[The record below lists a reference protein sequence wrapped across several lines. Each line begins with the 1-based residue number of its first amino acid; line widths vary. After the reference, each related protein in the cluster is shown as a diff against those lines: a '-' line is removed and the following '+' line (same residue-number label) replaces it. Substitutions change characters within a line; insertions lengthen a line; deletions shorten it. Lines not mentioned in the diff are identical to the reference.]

1 MKTNELANL
10 LRQNSKQFENKYVL
24 LPTELIK
31 VIQGNEVE
39 ESWSEISIEKVVYYL
54 ADMLEE

>member
-1 MKTNELANL
+1 MKINELANL
-10 LRQNSKQFENKYVL
+10 LRQTSKKFENKCVL
-24 LPTELIK
+24 LPTEFVK

-39 ESWSEISIEKVVYYL
+39 ESWSEISIGKVVYYL

>member
-1 MKTNELANL
+1 
-10 LRQNSKQFENKYVL
+10 
-24 LPTELIK
+24 LIK